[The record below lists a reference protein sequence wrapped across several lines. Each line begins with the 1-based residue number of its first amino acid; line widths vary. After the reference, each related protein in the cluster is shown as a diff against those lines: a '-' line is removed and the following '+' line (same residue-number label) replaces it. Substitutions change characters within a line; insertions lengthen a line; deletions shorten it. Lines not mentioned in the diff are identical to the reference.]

1 MNMIKTGGLIALA
14 AIAILVYSSIFTVD
28 EREKALVIRFGEI
41 QRTVEVP
48 GLYFK
53 LPLFEELRKI
63 DVRTQFMQSTDKAV
77 QVVDGRRYS
86 VDAITMV
93 RVVNPQRFRETV
105 DASWILAR
113 DRIETRLDAALRQ
126 TYGRRSFGAALSADR
141 TAMMHEIRDQVR
153 GEADSLGIEIVDVR
167 IRRTELM
174 PDVLQD
180 TYARMSAERFAEAA
194 ELRAIGQAQATRI
207 EAEADRAAVELLATA
222 QRESEI
228 IRGEGDA
235 QRNLTFADAFGRD
248 VEFFNFY
255 RSMQAYTRS
264 LAGTDTTL
272 VLSPDSE
279 FFRHFGM
286 GGSSSEPQRIESEQ
300 PAPAPQARKR
310 LFESRDVPG
319 EESGQDSG
327 EPQAA
332 QVAPQAAPEEG
343 APQQQ

>member
-1 MNMIKTGGLIALA
+1 MNIFKTGGLIALA

-28 EREKALVIRFGEI
+28 ERERALVIRFGEI
-41 QRTVEVP
+41 QRTIETP

-53 LPLFEELRKI
+53 LPLLEELRK
-63 DVRTQFMQSTDKAV
+63 VERRMMFMQSTDKAV
-77 QVVDGRRYS
+77 QVVDGRRYQ
-86 VDAITMV
+86 VDAITML
-93 RVVNPQRFRETV
+93 RITNPQRFRETV
-105 DASWILAR
+105 DANLLLAR

-126 TYGRRSFGAALSADR
+126 TYGRRSFGAALSEDR

-153 GEADSLGIEIVDVR
+153 SEADSLGIEIVDVR

-235 QRNLTFADAFGRD
+235 ERNRTFAAAFGQD

-255 RSMQAYTRS
+255 RSMQAYTKS
-264 LAGTDTTL
+264 LAGTETTL

-286 GGSSSEPQRIESEQ
+286 RAATPELQQVELDEE
-300 PAPAPQARKR
+300 APAPQA
-310 LFESRDVPG
+310 S
-319 EESGQDSG
+319 EET
-327 EPQAA
+327 PQAPRAA
-332 QVAPQAAPEEG
+332 QVAPPATPEG
-343 APQQQ
+343 SPLQQQ